1 MRIKCHSSSDSHA
14 HYSIQLNIVNKEERS
29 NRLEVRAPQKCK
41 VNFTESSAKAHSSHY
56 IHPLSVQTGRQE
68 AFQYTSSLCQHSSV
82 KAIHM
87 LLCMWQTCVSR
98 WSVGSDLKK
107 TNKIIT
113 LSLQRPE
120 ALIMNDCV
128 IPMHCKKTLIL
139 FIQGN
144 VNRKRRS

>member
-68 AFQYTSSLCQHSSV
+68 AFQYTSSLCQHSSA

-87 LLCMWQTCVSR
+87 TDLCVQMKCWI
-98 WSVGSDLKK
+98 WFKK
-107 TNKIIT
+107 KQTNKIIT

-128 IPMHCKKTLIL
+128 IPMHCKKNLIL